1 MQTQNGS
8 KPDNVEV
15 RQFSREMESIIAMR
29 FVEAF
34 RPAWLRVALP
44 LFPAYILGWIIGPFL

>member
-34 RPAWLRVALP
+34 RPAWLRVALS